1 MRSMKELRDE
11 AETRMFGKTMP
22 EGSSESIAR
31 ISFRAGWDAA
41 AEELGY
47 GESGTPTAADPWD
60 EFRREA
66 ALEMVR
72 HGHASSSNGVL
83 FIVKM
88 VNSLVE
94 ELKKEKK

>member
-1 MRSMKELRDE
+1 
-11 AETRMFGKTMP
+11 MFGETI
-22 EGSSESIAR
+22 EGSLPESLAR
-31 ISFRAGWDAA
+31 LSFRAGWDAA
-41 AEELGY
+41 AKELGC
-47 GESGTPTAADPWD
+47 GGHGTITAADPWD

>member
-1 MRSMKELRDE
+1 MMAD
-11 AETRMFGKTMP
+11 
-22 EGSSESIAR
+22 
-31 ISFRAGWDAA
+31 DDY
-41 AEELGY
+41 EEKLER
-47 GESGTPTAADPWD
+47 GEYGTPTAADPWD
-60 EFRREA
+60 DFKREA

-72 HGHASSSNGVL
+72 QGHASSSNGVL